1 MSQYDTYKAIFRRFL
16 LTVSDRIKVELCISQ
31 LHYQFHTAISK
42 VQPNTVDTQIGA
54 VMEYPFSI
62 EGRIYFRR
70 QNNVIYMYRLNRNKK
85 EQPFVINWLKSFL

>member
-1 MSQYDTYKAIFRRFL
+1 
-16 LTVSDRIKVELCISQ
+16 VELCIAQ

-42 VQPNTVDTQIGA
+42 VRPNTVDTKIGA
-54 VMEYPFSI
+54 VMEYPFSK